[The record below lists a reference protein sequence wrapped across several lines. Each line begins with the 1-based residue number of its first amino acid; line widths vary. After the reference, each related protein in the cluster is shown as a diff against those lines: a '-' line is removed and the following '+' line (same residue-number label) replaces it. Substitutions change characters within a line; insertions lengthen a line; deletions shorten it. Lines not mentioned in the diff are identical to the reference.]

1 MTDKKNLNH
10 RGWSRNTHLC
20 VDVKTLM
27 RTDGV
32 MKPGR
37 EYTGVLRRDE
47 DADEFRYDEHFTFTE
62 TLPLKAYKRNPTL
75 FRGKY
80 ISITRRPD
88 GSLRLNF
95 LPLKMSPGFSAAE
108 YAVSVA
114 NELLWGLE
122 GLVEGSGK

>member
-1 MTDKKNLNH
+1 MYKNTDL
-10 RGWSRNTHLC
+10 GCDL
-20 VDVKTLM
+20 KTILRCDHM
-27 RTDGV
+27 
-32 MKPGR
+32 MKTGK
-37 EYTGVLRRDE
+37 EYPGVLRRDS
-47 DADEFRYDEHFTFTE
+47 DAVVDEFLSRDAHFTFTE

-75 FRGKY
+75 VRGKY

-108 YAVSVA
+108 YAVGVA

-122 GLVEGSGK
+122 GLVEEEVRR

>member
-1 MTDKKNLNH
+1 MSEKTNLSHN
-10 RGWSRNTHLC
+10 GWNRNTHLC

-27 RTDGV
+27 RSDSV

-37 EYTGVLRRDE
+37 EYMGVLRRDE
-47 DADEFRYDEHFTFTE
+47 NSDEFRYDERFTFTE
-62 TLPLKAYKRNPTL
+62 TLPWKAYKRNPTL

-95 LPLKMSPGFSAAE
+95 LPVKMDHGFSAVC
-108 YAVSVA
+108 YAVGVA

-122 GLVEGSGK
+122 GLVGKE